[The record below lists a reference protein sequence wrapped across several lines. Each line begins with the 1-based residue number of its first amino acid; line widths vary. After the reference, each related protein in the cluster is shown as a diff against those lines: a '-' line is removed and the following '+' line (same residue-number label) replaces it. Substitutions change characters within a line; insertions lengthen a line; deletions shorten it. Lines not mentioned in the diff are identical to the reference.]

1 MTRDL
6 QTTVVERETGL
17 ETSIFRAT
25 MLVIPEAPT
34 CQLIAASFLVLGYG
48 HMASQLVVATCLN
61 GELRNIVLGGGY
73 G

>member
-1 MTRDL
+1 M
-6 QTTVVERETGL
+6 

-48 HMASQLVVATCLN
+48 HMASQLCLN